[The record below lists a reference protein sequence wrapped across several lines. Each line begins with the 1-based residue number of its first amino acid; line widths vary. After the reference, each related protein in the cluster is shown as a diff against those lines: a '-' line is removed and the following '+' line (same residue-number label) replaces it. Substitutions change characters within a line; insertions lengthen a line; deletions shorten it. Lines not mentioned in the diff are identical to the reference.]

1 MGTNRT
7 AFFVR
12 RTNGM
17 HALEDMAGGTGN
29 RFFVHSGTGTD
40 AAGYGN
46 SPDSPLATL
55 DYAIGLCTANKG
67 DIIFLM
73 PGHAETKAAAGD
85 LWLLDV
91 AGVQVIGLGNGSLR
105 PTFTLGT
112 NTAATCSVTAANCRI
127 KNIKIISDLAD
138 LAVGLTVGAA
148 ADGLVVEDCDFF
160 DGALTKELVLGI
172 SIAAACHEVTIRNN
186 RFIVNDGD
194 GGGCEAAI
202 KAAGATDFT
211 RIERNW
217 IQGNFTGKP
226 IDLAGAA
233 SVGVIVADNSVFNT
247 DTAAGLGINLHA
259 STTGHVV
266 RNLVTN
272 AKDTVGP
279 IVAAAAHVAENYG
292 SNAAGAS
299 GIIKPAV
306 DS

>member
-1 MGTNRT
+1 
-7 AFFVR
+7 
-12 RTNGM
+12 M
-17 HALEDMAGGTGN
+17 HALEDLAMGTGA

-46 SPDSPLATL
+46 SPDSPVATL
-55 DYAIGLCTANKG
+55 DYAIGFCTANKG
-67 DIIFLM
+67 DIIFVM

-85 LWLLDV
+85 LWTLDV

-112 NTAATCSVTAANCRI
+112 HTAATTTVSAPDCRI

-138 LAVGLTVGAA
+138 LAVGLTVGAL

-160 DGALTKELVLGI
+160 DGGLTKELVLGI
-172 SIAAACHEVTIRNN
+172 SVAAAAHNVTVRGC
-186 RFIVNDGD
+186 RFVVNDGD
-194 GGGCEAAI
+194 TGGCEAAI
-202 KAAGATDFT
+202 KAAGATDYS
-211 RIERNW
+211 RIERNF

-226 IDLAGAA
+226 IDLSGAA
-233 SVGVIVADNSVFNT
+233 SVGLIVTENSVFNT
-247 DTAAGLGINLHA
+247 DTGAGLGINLHA
-259 STTGHVV
+259 SSTGHVV

-272 AKDTVGP
+272 AKDTVAP

-299 GIIKPAV
+299 GIIKPTV